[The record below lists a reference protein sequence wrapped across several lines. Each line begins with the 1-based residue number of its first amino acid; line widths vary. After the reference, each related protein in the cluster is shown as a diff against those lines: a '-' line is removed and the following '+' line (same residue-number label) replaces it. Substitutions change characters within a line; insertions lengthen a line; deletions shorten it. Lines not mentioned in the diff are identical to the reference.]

1 MKRLQDFLIFSIIV
15 SCNPDRKVCE
25 FTSDNEELL
34 IYNNILTDLVENRMH
49 GRYLG
54 GQEEKIREEYYYDRE
69 EVDTAQIDNE
79 FTKAHNE
86 LFNNPSRFCILYL
99 DTTGRQRYFYD
110 SLGLVPDADLKQLI
124 NEYTKD
130 ERAAIDKLN
139 DFPGYSLSNFGLCT
153 ARLEYGTAQAD
164 TTVCSIGR
172 VRLSRP
178 ILNHKRIQGLMYY
191 TWKCGELCGH
201 GGLMRIHK
209 VNEKWIIKDFEYWS
223 VY

>member
-1 MKRLQDFLIFSIIV
+1 MKRLQLLLIFSITV
-15 SCNPDRKVCE
+15 SCNPDKKTCE

-34 IYNNILTDLVENRMH
+34 IYNNILTDLVVNRMH

-54 GQEEKIREEYYYDRE
+54 GQEEKIRAKYYYDKE
-69 EVDTAQIDNE
+69 EVDTAQIDKE

-99 DTTGRQRYFYD
+99 DTTGLQRYFYD
-110 SLGLVPDADLKQLI
+110 SLGLIPDPDLKQLI
-124 NEYTKD
+124 NDYTKD

-139 DFPGYSLSNFGLCT
+139 DFPRHSLSDFGLCT
-153 ARLEYGTAQAD
+153 TRLEYWTDKVD
-164 TTVCSIGR
+164 TTLCSIGR
-172 VRLSRP
+172 LRLSRP
-178 ILNHKRIQGLMYY
+178 ILNDKRDQGLMYY
-191 TWKCGELCGH
+191 TWRCGELCGH

-209 VNEKWIIKDFEYWS
+209 ESEKWKIKDFEFWS

>member
-1 MKRLQDFLIFSIIV
+1 MKRLQSLFIFSIIV
-15 SCNPDRKVCE
+15 SCSPDKKVCD
-25 FTSDNEELL
+25 FTSDNEDLL

-54 GQEEKIREEYYYDRE
+54 GREEKIREEYYYDKE
-69 EVDTAQIDNE
+69 EVDTTQIDEE

-86 LFNNPSRFCILYL
+86 VFNNPSQFCVLYL

-110 SLGLVPDADLKQLI
+110 SLGFIPDPDLKKLV
-124 NEYTKD
+124 NEYTMD
-130 ERAAIDKLN
+130 ERVAIGKLN
-139 DFPGYSLSNFGLCT
+139 DFPRYPISEFGLCT
-153 ARLEYGTAQAD
+153 ARLEYWTTQSD

-172 VRLSRP
+172 LRLSRP
-178 ILNHKRIQGLMYY
+178 ILNDKKDQGLMYY

-201 GGLMRIHK
+201 GGLMRMHR
-209 VNEKWIIKDFEYWS
+209 VNEKWKIKDFEYWS